1 MTATAA
7 VSQTSGLFEVDGMFT
22 NILNMDSAAKRFI
35 DISTEKAINLYEAGY
50 VDNAIALCGEILS
63 VFPDYDKVKLL
74 LANIYRNAGRAE
86 DAVLL
91 LCKIPEQSLFHK
103 DALFAIGMILVNRR
117 DFAGGVEYFT
127 RLLKLN
133 DKHIESHNNL
143 GLCLMELSRYE
154 DAHRHFNRAIE
165 LAPDNAE
172 AYNNLGNLFVRCWRL
187 TEASDQYRRAIALKA
202 DYAGAYSN
210 LGRIAS
216 YEGRLGDALDL
227 FRKALQAQPGFR
239 TAADNLLFVL
249 NNSDKHTPE
258 QIRDEHVCLADIYGH
273 AVTDFSPRQQKTQGN
288 KIRLGYVSADFR
300 SHSVGFF
307 IEPVLQNHSRDHFEV
322 YCYDQAPVPDDA
334 TGRIKQLGWAWRT
347 VYGCSDRDV
356 ADQIRSDAIDVLVDL
371 SGHSDGNR
379 LGVFALKPAPV
390 QVTWLGYPNTTGLK
404 QVDFRLTDELA
415 DPSGMTDHLYV
426 ERLVRLARTFLCY
439 APPVSAPEVAPLP
452 EGAVVFCCFNNN
464 PKISDTVLGLW
475 ARILRA
481 IPGSKLFLKS
491 GPLGDSGVRI
501 RMINRFA
508 DLKIDASCLLLSGF
522 TANREEHLQLYGR
535 CHIALDTYPYHG
547 TTTTC
552 EALWMGLP
560 VVTLAGASH
569 AARVGVSIL
578 KNAGLSELI
587 APDAD
592 QYVKIAVSLAQSP
605 DRLRNYRRS
614 LRERLLASPLM
625 DAGSFT
631 ADLERVYRGLLEP
644 YPI

>member
-1 MTATAA
+1 MA
-7 VSQTSGLFEVDGMFT
+7 S
-22 NILNMDSAAKRFI
+22 KRFI
-35 DISTEKAINLYEAGY
+35 DVSTEKAIKLYEAGY
-50 VDNAIALCGEILS
+50 AEHAIALCRDILTD
-63 VFPDYDKVKLL
+63 FPGNDEVIFL
-74 LANIYRNAGRAE
+74 LARMCRNAGRTEEALH
-86 DAVLL
+86 LL
-91 LCKIPEQSLFHK
+91 RKIPQQSVLYT
-103 DALFAIGMILVNRR
+103 DALFALGMILVNRR
-117 DFAGGVEYFT
+117 DLAGGVVCLS
-127 RLLKLN
+127 RLLELN
-133 DKHIESHNNL
+133 DKHVQSHNNL
-143 GLCLMELSRYE
+143 ALCLMELSRYE
-154 DAHRHFNRAIE
+154 DAHRHFSRAIQ

-172 AYNNLGNLFVRCWRL
+172 TYNNLGNLFVRCWRL
-187 TEASDQYRRAIALKA
+187 AEAGEQYRRAIELKA

-216 YEGRLGDALDL
+216 YEGRLTDALAL
-227 FRKALQAQPGFR
+227 FRKALELQPDFR

-249 NNSDKHTPE
+249 NNSATHTPE
-258 QIRDEHVCLADIYGH
+258 QIRDEHVRLSDIYSG
-273 AVTDFSPRQQKTQGN
+273 AITVFYPQQLKKHGN

-307 IEPVLQNHSRDHFEV
+307 IEPVLQNHRQDDFDV
-322 YCYDQAPVPDDA
+322 FCYDQAPVPDDA
-334 TGRIKQLGWAWRT
+334 TNRIMKIGWTWRA
-347 VYGCSDRDV
+347 VYGLSDSQM
-356 ADQIRSDAIDVLVDL
+356 ADQIRADAIDILVDL

-379 LGVFALKPAPV
+379 LGVFALKPAPI

-404 QVDFRLTDELA
+404 QIDYRLTDELA

-464 PKISDTVLGLW
+464 PKISGTVLGLW

-491 GPLGDSGVRI
+491 GPLGDSGVLI
-501 RMINRFA
+501 RMIKRFA
-508 DLKIDASCLLLSGF
+508 DLKIDASRLLLSGF

-578 KNAGLSELI
+578 NNAGLSELI

-592 QYVKIAVSLAQSP
+592 QYVKIAVRLAQSP
-605 DRLRNYRRS
+605 DRLRHYRRS

-631 ADLERVYRGLLEP
+631 ADLERVYRGLLEL
-644 YPI
+644 